1 MVQLHKRFSDEQVIF
16 LLQACRHQFL
26 LLLILHKID
35 PVIVCIKS

>member
-26 LLLILHKID
+26 LLFNFAHD
-35 PVIVCIKS
+35 